1 MTLTNKGVKVENI
14 QPSAQSPKTQELLK
28 KKKKDKQLQ
37 IQNIPEICQNA
48 KLKPKA
54 LEAVFP

>member
-1 MTLTNKGVKVENI
+1 MTLTNEGVKVENI
-14 QPSAQSPKTQELLK
+14 QPSAQSPQTQELLK
-28 KKKKDKQLQ
+28 KKKDKQLQ
-37 IQNIPEICQNA
+37 MQNIPEICQNA